1 GQWARV
7 VHELRM
13 RKSKRVAAFQ
23 AHDSV
28 SRQGEPGLQLV
39 RHRRED
45 LNLGG
50 CDAQDDRRI
59 HEQARSRASARTGA
73 RGSRRAARN
82 RRTRRPR
89 SGAIRRLGKERTLHR
104 LLEDLPMATR
114 ERPLSPHLQV
124 YKWQIT
130 MTMSILHRVSG
141 MILVAGALGLASPVG
156 QLALFGFSLA
166 LVYHLLNG
174 IRHLLWDAGFGFE
187 IPEFYATG
195 WTVAVLTVVLTA
207 AIWFFAM
214 GARA

>member
-1 GQWARV
+1 
-7 VHELRM
+7 
-13 RKSKRVAAFQ
+13 
-23 AHDSV
+23 
-28 SRQGEPGLQLV
+28 
-39 RHRRED
+39 
-45 LNLGG
+45 
-50 CDAQDDRRI
+50 
-59 HEQARSRASARTGA
+59 
-73 RGSRRAARN
+73 
-82 RRTRRPR
+82 
-89 SGAIRRLGKERTLHR
+89 
-104 LLEDLPMATR
+104 MATR

-141 MILVAGALGLASPVG
+141 MILVAGALGLAWWLLAIAAGGEHYETVAACLASPFG